1 MKMNFCLFQ
10 HCTRHVFQISGET
23 GPSPVSTAPQLN
35 KNIIIIE
42 SRKTLLY
49 LRILHLN
56 ISSLKYLSQI
66 FLNFEAADIMLL
78 MRSKYGIIITPE
90 VAKDIALNVAGGK
103 LVEEKQYESAN
114 RTLLN
119 SAMAKLVSK
128 TEADKIPSEDTEAES
143 DVYFDIVQLAALLLT
158 PNILEF
164 SKNEDT
170 EVFERVLSQ
179 LLEPLYD
186 VDEEKL
192 RSTGILDIDLL
203 RKILVAAGDFD
214 TANNQALME
223 QMIQLASNKGNF
235 DISSFQHA
243 LTSDVAEGFNDVA
256 VSKTSNTRATST
268 FFDVFGCNWE
278 DSREEHKSEKYEK
291 VSTWSHVDYA
301 SDSYHSYILN
311 IIIWIQFMFGSK

>member
-1 MKMNFCLFQ
+1 
-10 HCTRHVFQISGET
+10 
-23 GPSPVSTAPQLN
+23 
-35 KNIIIIE
+35 
-42 SRKTLLY
+42 
-49 LRILHLN
+49 
-56 ISSLKYLSQI
+56 
-66 FLNFEAADIMLL
+66 MLL

-90 VAKDIALNVAGGK
+90 VAKDIALNLAGGK
-103 LVEEKQYESAN
+103 LIEEKQDESSN
-114 RTLLN
+114 KTLLN
-119 SAMAKLVSK
+119 SVMAKLVSK
-128 TEADKIPSEDTEAES
+128 TEKDRSPSVLSQEEDTEAES
-143 DVYFDIVQLAALLLT
+143 DVYFDVVQLAALLLI

-170 EVFERVLSQ
+170 EVFETVLSQ

-291 VSTWSHVDYA
+291 VTTWSHVDYA

-311 IIIWIQFMFGSK
+311 IIIWIQFMFGGK